1 MTEAEFIAFAKTSS
15 LGDDEEL
22 CLRVH
27 LGLKHNQEEWAEFE
41 SQHQALKNR
50 TLWAALCKLPKKK
63 ERPSA

>member
-15 LGDDEEL
+15 LGDDVEL

-41 SQHQALKNR
+41 SQHEALKNR

-63 ERPSA
+63 ESPSA

>member
-27 LGLKHNQEEWAEFE
+27 FGLEYNQEKWAEFE
-41 SQHQALKNR
+41 SQSQALKNR
-50 TLWAALCKLPKKK
+50 IFSRLFAVKRSKK
-63 ERPSA
+63 